1 MKVIAF
7 ILAFKE
13 KPYYPLISLSKQS
26 IKPNKI
32 VIVAAYPSACVD
44 QFRGMKIECL
54 VIPPDL
60 SLSVG
65 ERVGK
70 SLTIALKKFLTEDYD
85 YMLKLDSD
93 IYFDEKFIEENTR
106 AGYDLMGRGSGMIIK
121 VKSFIETFDH
131 TWPISPLDDLIVT
144 EVFKA
149 RGYKVLPWRWAHPA
163 KIVKEPKYDAFRAFR
178 AGYEYYKIGFPI
190 LPEMMTTLERVK
202 RREFAFVAHPIGY
215 FLALLRNEKKYP
227 FSKTIHNYYVALLST
242 RIRNKLFCKSRY

>member
-54 VIPPDL
+54 VISPDV

-93 IYFDEKFIEENTR
+93 IYFDEKFIEENVR
-106 AGYDLMGRGSGMIIK
+106 AGYDLMGRGAGMIIK

-131 TWPISPLDDLIVT
+131 RWPVSPSDDLIVT

-149 RGYKVLPWRWAHPA
+149 RGYKVLPWRWVHPA
-163 KIVKEPKYDAFRAFR
+163 KIVKEPKYDTSRAFR
-178 AGYEYYKIGFPI
+178 TGYESYKIGFP
-190 LPEMMTTLERVK
+190 LLSEMMTVLDRIK
-202 RREFAFVAHPIGY
+202 RGEFTFVVHPIGY
-215 FLALLRNEKKYP
+215 FSALFRNEKKYP
-227 FSKTIHNYYVALLST
+227 FSKTIHNYYTALLSN
-242 RIRNKLFCKSRY
+242 RIRNKLFGKSRY